1 MRDLIFIQEGMMYSS
16 SFTSSGDFVMQI
28 TQSSAE
34 ELTIMTNL
42 QNLEPAVIYSRAIA
56 ADNLVLQINVPVGM
70 TIKIIS
76 KSKVLSAKLQE

>member
-1 MRDLIFIQEGMMYSS
+1 MMYSS

-28 TQSSAE
+28 TRSSAE

-76 KSKVLSAKLQE
+76 KSKVLSAKLQEL